1 MSPSPNRHA
10 GEKLIAT
17 NKNARRLYEFVEVL
31 EAGVSLMGSELKSL
45 REGRVNFMDGYV
57 RFEGNQAWL
66 TGVHIAPYVNA
77 GMDQHEATRERKLL
91 LHRREIEKLQAAAA
105 QKGLTVIP
113 VRLYFKNG
121 RVKLE
126 IALGRGKN
134 VHDRRDDLKERDLN
148 RDTARQLADYKRG

>member
-1 MSPSPNRHA
+1 MKNSRNGKSTKSSHPNSRPHRPA
-10 GEKLIAT
+10 PRPRAPQREAHP
-17 NKNARRLYEFVEVL
+17 L
-31 EAGVSLMGSELKSL
+31 EGTTVALDIVSLALGGAGVARLAVSGGGD
-45 REGRVNFMDGYV
+45 EGDP
-57 RFEGNQAWL
+57 AS
-66 TGVHIAPYVNA
+66 
-77 GMDQHEATRERKLL
+77 GMDPHEPTRERRLL
-91 LHRREIEKLQAAAA
+91 LHHREIDKLQAAAA
-105 QKGLTVIP
+105 QKGLTIVP

>member
-1 MSPSPNRHA
+1 MSTSPNRHA

-17 NKNARRLYEFVEVL
+17 NKQARRLYEFIEVL
-31 EAGVSLMGSELKSL
+31 EAGLVLMGSELKSL

-57 RFEGNQAWL
+57 RFNKDEAWL
-66 TGVHIAPYVNA
+66 VGIHIAPYANA
-77 GMDQHEATRERKLL
+77 GMDPHEPTRERKLL
-91 LHRREIEKLQAAAA
+91 LHHRQIDHLQAMAA

-126 IALGRGKN
+126 IALGKGKN
-134 VHDRRDDLKERDLN
+134 VHDRRDDLKARDMA
-148 RDTARQLADYKRG
+148 RDTARQLADIRK

>member
-1 MSPSPNRHA
+1 MSQNPNRHA

-17 NKNARRLYEFVEVL
+17 NKQARRLYEFVEVL
-31 EAGVSLMGSELKSL
+31 EAGIALMGSELKSL

-57 RFEGNQAWL
+57 RFQNHEAWL
-66 TGVHIAPYVNA
+66 TGVHIAPYANA
-77 GMDQHEATRERKLL
+77 GMDPHEPTRERKLL
-91 LHRREIEKLQAAAA
+91 LHHREIDHLQAKAA

-126 IALGRGKN
+126 IALGKGKN
-134 VHDRRDDLKERDLN
+134 VHDRRDDLKARDMD
-148 RDTARQLADYKRG
+148 RDTQRQLADMKR

>member
-1 MSPSPNRHA
+1 MSQNPNRHA

-17 NKNARRLYEFVEVL
+17 NKQARRLYEFVEVL
-31 EAGVSLMGSELKSL
+31 EAGIALMGSELKSL

-57 RFEGNQAWL
+57 RFQNHEAWL
-66 TGVHIAPYVNA
+66 TGVHIAPYANA
-77 GMDQHEATRERKLL
+77 GMDPHEPTRERKLL
-91 LHRREIEKLQAAAA
+91 LHHREIDHLQAKAA

-126 IALGRGKN
+126 IALGKGKN
-134 VHDRRDDLKERDLN
+134 VHDRRDDLKARDMD
-148 RDTARQLADYKRG
+148 RDTQRQLADLKR

>member
-1 MSPSPNRHA
+1 MCPNPNRHA

-17 NKNARRLYEFVEVL
+17 NKQARRLYEFLEVL
-31 EAGVSLMGSELKSL
+31 EAGLVLMGSELKSL

-57 RFEGNQAWL
+57 RFTKDEAWL
-66 TGVHIAPYVNA
+66 TGVHIAAYANA
-77 GMDQHEATRERKLL
+77 GMDPHEPTRERKLL
-91 LHRREIEKLQAAAA
+91 LHHRQIENLQAMAA

-126 IALGRGKN
+126 IALGKGKN
-134 VHDRRDDLKERDLN
+134 VHDRRDDIKARDMERD
-148 RDTARQLADYKRG
+148 TQRQLADYRK

>member
-1 MSPSPNRHA
+1 MSNPNRHA

-17 NKNARRLYEFVEVL
+17 NKNARRLYEFIDVL
-31 EAGVSLMGSELKSL
+31 EAGLVLMGSELKSL

-57 RFEGNQAWL
+57 RFANNEAWL
-66 TGVHIAPYVNA
+66 TGVHIAPYANA
-77 GMDQHEATRERKLL
+77 GMDPHEPTRERKLL
-91 LHRREIEKLQAAAA
+91 LHHQEIDKLQASAA

-126 IALGRGKN
+126 IALGKGKN
-134 VHDRRDDLKERDLN
+134 VHDRRDDIKARDMD
-148 RDTARQLADYKRG
+148 RDTQRQLADMKR